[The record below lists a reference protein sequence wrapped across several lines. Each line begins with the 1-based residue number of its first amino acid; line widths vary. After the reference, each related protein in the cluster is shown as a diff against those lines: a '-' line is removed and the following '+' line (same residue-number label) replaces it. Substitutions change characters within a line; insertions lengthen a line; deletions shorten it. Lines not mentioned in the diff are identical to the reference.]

1 MPKRRKPIKDLV
13 RDSGRTYAD
22 LGAEIGMTPQG
33 VSNIVNGATQGPTP
47 RYALAKAL
55 GRTPSEIVWPE
66 PDSDLAAV
74 A

>member
-1 MPKRRKPIKDLV
+1 MPKRRKPIKDLI
-13 RDSGRTYAD
+13 RDSGRTYSQ
-22 LGAEIGMTPQG
+22 LGDEIGMTPQG

-55 GRTPSEIVWPE
+55 GREPSEVIWPE
-66 PDSDLAAV
+66 PLRQV